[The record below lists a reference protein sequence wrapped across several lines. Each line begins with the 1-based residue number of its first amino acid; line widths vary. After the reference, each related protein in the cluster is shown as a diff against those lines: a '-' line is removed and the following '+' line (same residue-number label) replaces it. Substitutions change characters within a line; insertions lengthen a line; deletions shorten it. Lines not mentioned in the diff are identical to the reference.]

1 MRPSL
6 LPNMI
11 LTALRSLN
19 YGDKSVS
26 IFEIGNVF
34 TDKCEQNEHIAGLR
48 AGNANSRNWLNKQRK
63 FDVYDVKGDLM
74 AILSFYGINENSVKI
89 DSKAP
94 SYYHPSR
101 SGAAY
106 LGRKLIGYFGELHPK
121 ITKTFGISERVNCFE
136 IVLESIENGKAKK
149 KQFVDKVFPKIER
162 DFAFI
167 FNFGDNDFS
176 GYVEDVAKMYCEKYN
191 EVMWQIEEY
200 TKFNVSMD
208 SYVEQIEKYESW
220 RVIKELYKSLFNHV
234 KSYYTVRD
242 LKYNNTEFDISKLI
256 EENNKHIKYLGFDDP
271 NKYVF
276 GTNEQI
282 TKILD
287 DGYKYEPENENTFYW
302 DNAETLVVRVKNGRM
317 SCKII

>member
-1 MRPSL
+1 MNRYKE
-6 LPNMI
+6 I
-11 LTALRSLN
+11 LGRFHNDAVIDAAEN
-19 YGDKSVS
+19 Y
-26 IFEIGNVF
+26 
-34 TDKCEQNEHIAGLR
+34 
-48 AGNANSRNWLNKQRK
+48 AGNAFNFDPMILRMFAHKICEYAGTNYSDEMKKVVDMTCDDINDWAKLNYMHG
-63 FDVYDVKGDLM
+63 FVYGVEHAVNNHFTSAD
-74 AILSFYGINENSVKI
+74 I
-89 DSKAP
+89 
-94 SYYHPSR
+94 
-101 SGAAY
+101 
-106 LGRKLIGYFGELHPK
+106 
-121 ITKTFGISERVNCFE
+121 ERV
-136 IVLESIENGKAKK
+136 
-149 KQFVDKVFPKIER
+149 VDKNCEFTMNR

-317 SCKII
+317 TCKII